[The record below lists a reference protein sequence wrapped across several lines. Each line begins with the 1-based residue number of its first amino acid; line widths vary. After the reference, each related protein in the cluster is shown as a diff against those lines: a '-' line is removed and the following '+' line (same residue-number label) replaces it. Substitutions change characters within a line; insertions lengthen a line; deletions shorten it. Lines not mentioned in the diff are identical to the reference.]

1 MKKPYGK
8 IMAGLAIGAIISLLA
23 ASYGGAADRE
33 LKRFNVGYLASTGH
47 AMYFIAKEKGYFE
60 QEGLDVQLFLFTN
73 SGEGMNA
80 ITSGKLDAGTFG
92 TAPPLLFIS
101 KGVDITIFG
110 GQMSEGHG
118 LVAKPEKA
126 EQFKDLKNYKG
137 KTIATVRLQTGD
149 VVFRG
154 GLHHAGIDWKKD
166 VTIKELDSPGA
177 VLEAVKKGSVDA
189 GILWPPFLTLAE
201 EQGLKVALRSG
212 DVLPNHTC
220 CRQVALTTKL
230 KADEADY
237 VKFERALIRA
247 HAFYKAYPDETVEIT
262 SKYVK
267 IDKGI
272 LKTFLMSRSPI
283 RGIASSNG
291 HGRRAPGYEVVSR
304 QSNLFVEAAQT
315 VSEARLRELLIAE
328 IKRQNKPYGL
338 YFQQVTGG
346 YTTTGRQGL
355 QAFSVIPVVLYR
367 VYPDGRPDELVRGA
381 DVVGTPLASFAKI
394 LAASDRPEIF
404 NGYCGAESGNVP
416 VSAVSPAILVS
427 EIEIQ
432 KKEKSQDR
440 PPYLSAPAMGGPQ

>member
-1 MKKPYGK
+1 MKKLYGK
-8 IMAGLAIGAIISLLA
+8 VTASLAIGATIFLLTA
-23 ASYGGAADRE
+23 GYGGAANRD
-33 LKRFNVGYLASTGH
+33 LKKFNVGYLASTGH

-60 QEGLDVQLFLFTN
+60 QEGLDVELFLFTN

-154 GLHHAGIDWKKD
+154 GLHNAGIDWKKD

-201 EQGLKVALRSG
+201 QQGLKIAKLSG
-212 DVLPNHTC
+212 DILPSHTC
-220 CRQVALTTKL
+220 CRQVTLTSKF
-230 KADEADY
+230 KANEADY
-237 VKFERALIRA
+237 VKFVRALIRA
-247 HAFYKAYPDETVEIT
+247 HAFYKANPDETVDIT

-267 IDKGI
+267 IDKAI
-272 LKTFLMSRSPI
+272 LKKDLY
-283 RGIASSNG
+283 
-291 HGRRAPGYEVVSR
+291 HG
-304 QSNLFVEAAQT
+304 NL
-315 VSEARLRELLIAE
+315 
-328 IKRQNKPYGL
+328 
-338 YFQQVTGG
+338 
-346 YTTTGRQGL
+346 
-355 QAFSVIPVVLYR
+355 
-367 VYPDGRPDELVRGA
+367 
-381 DVVGTPLASFAKI
+381 
-394 LAASDRPEIF
+394 
-404 NGYCGAESGNVP
+404 
-416 VSAVSPAILVS
+416 
-427 EIEIQ
+427 
-432 KKEKSQDR
+432 
-440 PPYLSAPAMGGPQ
+440 YLSPDPDKRMVVYFWDYMNDAEYISSAKKIESYINTETYRKALDGLIRDYPNEKDYKALKAAFRA